1 MDKVLFETSYM
12 NPSGFKFI
20 IASVCMLLF
29 FYLCFMGLIKVDRR
43 IRIKG
48 KRIGVLRVIEK
59 VVLFFIIIY
68 IVAVVEEYVSTV
80 VRYKT
85 GHYIEIEGVV
95 ENYSFIPGR
104 KGTIFTIDDVEFQCP
119 SSSWGYKPTNENSN
133 KVIKENG
140 QYLRIRYVSN
150 EIYGNVI
157 VYIEQLISEDDN

>member
-68 IVAVVEEYVSTV
+68 IIENKNDKKRYAVKIFNINPEIGFTGENQKDFLRESTILQKLDHKSIVKFVGINFQSFADPIRLEPSIITEYL
-80 VRYKT
+80 
-85 GHYIEIEGVV
+85 
-95 ENYSFIPGR
+95 P
-104 KGTIFTIDDVEFQCP
+104 
-119 SSSWGYKPTNENSN
+119 N
-133 KVIKENG
+133 KSLKEDH
-140 QYLRIRYVSN
+140 
-150 EIYGNVI
+150 
-157 VYIEQLISEDDN
+157 QLYQ

>member
-95 ENYSFIPGR
+95 ENYSYTPGR